1 MLFNHVSTPT
11 VRIWWN
17 QWGAMAAS
25 HCNSLMKVMVWYLE
39 SDTHNV
45 QLFFMCLFWFGLTWD
60 FGYLHTVFVKFVC
73 NLIDFSLCNH
83 SDSRGGIMMSSIS
96 WDSMYRV
103 LSILQEIRM
112 ERSCFWSCS
121 HLHDIWSCWFHLSLV
136 CHLKNQNQ
144 GMKGKGRCW
153 ISLLLRDALWAFCCH
168 ELLYCPWTF
177 RLWVPLRSVLS
188 LFLLF
193 LLYH

>member
-60 FGYLHTVFVKFVC
+60 FGYFTKTVTQQSYLHTVFVKFVC

-112 ERSCFWSCS
+112 E
-121 HLHDIWSCWFHLSLV
+121 
-136 CHLKNQNQ
+136 K
-144 GMKGKGRCW
+144 
-153 ISLLLRDALWAFCCH
+153 
-168 ELLYCPWTF
+168 
-177 RLWVPLRSVLS
+177 
-188 LFLLF
+188 LFLKLLPSAWYLVLLIPLIFGMPPQEPESENEGERKVLDLSSSFTLF
-193 LLYH
+193 VMPSGLSVVMNCCIVHEPSDFESP